1 MERFVT
7 LVVAG
12 GLALVAG
19 LWAVRLAATLSAGW
33 LGGVAL
39 TFLGLAALGVG
50 IGRELS
56 TDW

>member
-1 MERFVT
+1 MERFVK

-12 GLALVAG
+12 GLALVTG
-19 LWAVRLAATLSAGW
+19 LWMTRFAVSLSEIW

-39 TFLGLAALGVG
+39 AFLGLAALGVG

-56 TDW
+56 PDW

>member
-19 LWAVRLAATLSAGW
+19 LWAVRLAASLSPIW
-33 LGGVAL
+33 LGGIVLAL
-39 TFLGLAALGVG
+39 IGLAAIGVG

-56 TDW
+56 PDW

>member
-1 MERFVT
+1 MERFVE

-12 GLALVAG
+12 GLALVVG
-19 LWAVRLAATLSAGW
+19 LWTVRLAASFSAVW

-39 TFLGLAALGVG
+39 VLLGLAALGVG

-56 TDW
+56 PDW

>member
-1 MERFVT
+1 MERFVK

-19 LWAVRLAATLSAGW
+19 LWTVRLTASLSALW

-39 TFLGLAALGVG
+39 AVLGLVALGVG

-56 TDW
+56 ITR

>member
-1 MERFVT
+1 MERFVK

-19 LWAVRLAATLSAGW
+19 LWTVRLAASFSELW

-39 TFLGLAALGVG
+39 GLLGLAALGIG

-56 TDW
+56 LTR

>member
-1 MERFVT
+1 MGRFVK

-19 LWAVRLAATLSAGW
+19 LWAVRLAAAFSARW

-39 TFLGLAALGVG
+39 GLLGLATLGIG

-56 TDW
+56 LTR

>member
-1 MERFVT
+1 MERFVK

-19 LWAVRLAATLSAGW
+19 LWAVRLPPSFSPSW
-33 LGGVAL
+33 LGGAAL
-39 TFLGLAALGVG
+39 AFLGLVVLGVG

-56 TDW
+56 PDW